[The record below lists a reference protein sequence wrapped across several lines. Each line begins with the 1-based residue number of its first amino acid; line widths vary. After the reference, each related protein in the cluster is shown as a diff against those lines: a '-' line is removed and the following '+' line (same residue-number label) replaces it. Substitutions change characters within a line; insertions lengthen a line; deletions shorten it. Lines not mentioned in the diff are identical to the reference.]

1 MGLTLITQPASF
13 PVTLAEAKAHCR
25 VEDASEDSTISG
37 FIAAATD
44 YVEQYTGKAI
54 MPQTW
59 RLTLDEFSDST
70 LLPKN
75 PVQSVTSIKYYDVIG
90 DIQTLSTEF
99 YTADTVSDPAW
110 VVLNSDKT
118 WPDTLDGVNAVRV
131 EFVAGYTAVPPSIKH
146 AILMLVAQWFDHR
159 AAVSDKAMIAVPH
172 AVEALLTNYR
182 NLMT

>member
-13 PVTLAEAKAHCR
+13 PVTLAEAKSHCR
-25 VEDASEDSTISG
+25 VEDASEDSTVSG
-37 FIAAATD
+37 LIAAATD

-54 MPQTW
+54 MSQTW
-59 RLTLDEFSDST
+59 RLTLDEFADSI

-75 PVQSVTSIKYYDVIG
+75 PVQSVTSIKYYDVLG
-90 DIQTLSTEF
+90 DIQTLPTDF

-110 VVLNSDKT
+110 LVLNSDKT
-118 WPDTLDGVNAVRV
+118 LPDTMEGVNAVRI
-131 EFVAGYTAVPPSIKH
+131 EFIAGYTTVPPSIKH

-159 AAVSDKAMIAVPH
+159 AAVSDKAIIAVPH